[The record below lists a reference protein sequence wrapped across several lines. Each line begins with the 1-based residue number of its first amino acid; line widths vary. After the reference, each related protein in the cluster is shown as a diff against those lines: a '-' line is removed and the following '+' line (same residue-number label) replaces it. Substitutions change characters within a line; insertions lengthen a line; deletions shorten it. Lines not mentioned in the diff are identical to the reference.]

1 MADRVQTSK
10 IKQNCA
16 DMCSAKKNSLFIRL
30 SERGSLQSMLDEVEI
45 SPMLHK
51 VTGAGHSL

>member
-1 MADRVQTSK
+1 
-10 IKQNCA
+10 
-16 DMCSAKKNSLFIRL
+16 MCSAKRAYQSVKVTREQRTVFYQTIR
-30 SERGSLQSMLDEVEI
+30 RGSLQSMLDEVVI